1 MNALE
6 ISLILNK
13 MIRNVKDVSCNM
25 IVNSM
30 KNGIIIDKKVNK

>member
-13 MIRNVKDVSCNM
+13 MIRNVRNVSSNM